1 MYIPQCVYSIQTL
14 PGHVPNLG
22 LLTVHDTSITTA
34 FNWFTHTHTIEH
46 THTHTTTYGFGNPGP
61 GMLCH
66 THTHTHTLKP
76 LNTHSHHDIWL

>member
-34 FNWFTHTHTIEH
+34 FNWFTHTHTPLNIH
-46 THTHTTTYGFGNPGP
+46 THTPQHMALEIQVLACYA
-61 GMLCH
+61 
-66 THTHTHTLKP
+66 THTHTLKP
-76 LNTHSHHDIWL
+76 LNTHAHHDIWL